1 MSSLTKLRLR
11 KLFEMRSR
19 TNADAQDL
27 QATTESV
34 GATPIRECDRGE
46 KVTACGV
53 LKSVV
58 IRPRAGAPALEAELY
73 DGSGSLTL
81 VWLGRRR
88 ITGIEVGK
96 SIIVEGKMTCDG
108 DQFTLFN
115 PRYQLRPLGVT

>member
-1 MSSLTKLRLR
+1 MSALTKLRLR
-11 KLFEMRSR
+11 NIFDMSSRS
-19 TNADAQDL
+19 NADAQDL

-34 GATPIRECDRGE
+34 GATPIRECDRG
-46 KVTACGV
+46 KQITACGI

-58 IRPRAGAPALEAELY
+58 VRPRAGTPTLEAELY

-81 VWLGRRR
+81 VWLGQRR

-96 SIIVEGKMTCDG
+96 SLIVEGKLTCDNEH
-108 DQFTLFN
+108 FTLFN